1 MGFPSKEKFLEH
13 YPHYVDKTVGTEKHE
28 EKKSGLYIGEETYG
42 SRKIEDVFKEVYEH
56 YFNVKVTVTRKKKA
70 EVQAS

>member
-28 EKKSGLYIGEETYG
+28 EKEI
-42 SRKIEDVFKEVYEH
+42 RFVYWGRNLREPE
-56 YFNVKVTVTRKKKA
+56 N
-70 EVQAS
+70 

>member
-28 EKKSGLYIGEETYG
+28 NQVCILGKKLTGAGKLKMCL
-42 SRKIEDVFKEVYEH
+42 RKYMNTISMSK
-56 YFNVKVTVTRKKKA
+56 
-70 EVQAS
+70 